1 MIFDAFISRQDG
13 SGCLTAALGGL
24 ELRPQ
29 TALAGVRTA
38 ESSGRDVGNLVAALT
53 KAGKLK
59 LVAQSLSQ
67 EERRACG
74 TMSWWTCWLTSLRWV
89 AGSDTP
95 LSPPLLSLQR
105 RPPAQHGVLEA
116 WGVQAHGHIHGGAP
130 PPSVP

>member
-1 MIFDAFISRQDG
+1 MIFDAFLSRQDG
-13 SGCLTAALGGL
+13 PGCLTAALGGL
-24 ELRPQ
+24 ELRAQ

-74 TMSWWTCWLTSLRWV
+74 TMSWWICWLTSLR
-89 AGSDTP
+89 P
-95 LSPPLLSLQR
+95 C
-105 RPPAQHGVLEA
+105 
-116 WGVQAHGHIHGGAP
+116 
-130 PPSVP
+130 